1 MMRIIMQS
9 LVLDQTKSIT
19 QTIQENFMEYCHK
32 LASTIWKKPV
42 EDRELYA
49 GLNIG
54 LTEEANG
61 DDESVSPCE
70 DLQAVLQRH
79 GSMFSS
85 SIKDIFTA
93 DPTFKKNG
101 PKTSGRPREKRMIGQ
116 SERARMMKASSSRK
130 RDHRQACLFC
140 KMNGC

>member
-61 DDESVSPCE
+61 DDMRVFLLVKTYKQYYNGMGPCSH
-70 DLQAVLQRH
+70 LQ
-79 GSMFSS
+79 
-85 SIKDIFTA
+85 
-93 DPTFKKNG
+93 
-101 PKTSGRPREKRMIGQ
+101 
-116 SERARMMKASSSRK
+116 
-130 RDHRQACLFC
+130 
-140 KMNGC
+140 